1 VPNRIIKKY
10 GKLWQILEH
19 AMTKKITITLDESY
33 IDELS
38 EFAKD
43 MGKKKAQIIREALQ
57 DYFDANA
64 LTKTVQEY
72 KLGKLKTVSHDEVGA
87 SLGL

>member
-1 VPNRIIKKY
+1 
-10 GKLWQILEH
+10 
-19 AMTKKITITLDESY
+19 MTKKITITLEESY

-57 DYFDANA
+57 DYFDVNA
-64 LTKTVQEY
+64 VTKTVQEY
-72 KLGKLKTVSHDEVGA
+72 KLGKLKTVSHDDVRA

>member
-1 VPNRIIKKY
+1 MANIWSMK
-10 GKLWQILEH
+10 
-19 AMTKKITITLDESY
+19 MTKKITITLEESY

-64 LTKTVQEY
+64 VIKTVQEY
-72 KLGKLKTVSHDEVGA
+72 KLGKLKTVSHDDVRA

>member
-1 VPNRIIKKY
+1 
-10 GKLWQILEH
+10 
-19 AMTKKITITLDESY
+19 MTKKITITLEESY

-57 DYFDANA
+57 DYFDAHA
-64 LTKTVQEY
+64 VTKTVQEY
-72 KLGKLKTVSHDEVGA
+72 KLGKLKTVSHDDVRA